1 VSVDKKAVKAGRPA
15 FFSDP
20 EIDRLLAIIVRLM
33 TEHSVLNER
42 VKSLEALLT
51 QSGVITG
58 EALEQF
64 EPTQEQDAQWA
75 QARFQLIKDVLE
87 SGANIT
93 QKQ

>member
-1 VSVDKKAVKAGRPA
+1 MSDKKTVKAGRPA

-42 VKSLEALLT
+42 VKTLEALLID
-51 QSGVITG
+51 SGAISRETL
-58 EALEQF
+58 EAF
-64 EPTQEQDAQWA
+64 EPSEEQDAEWGQD
-75 QARFQLIKDVLE
+75 RFQLIKDVLE

-93 QKQ
+93 KQ

>member
-1 VSVDKKAVKAGRPA
+1 
-15 FFSDP
+15 
-20 EIDRLLAIIVRLM
+20 M
-33 TEHSVLNER
+33 LNER

-93 QKQ
+93 

>member
-1 VSVDKKAVKAGRPA
+1 MSDKKAVKAGRPA

-42 VKSLEALLT
+42 VKTLEALLID
-51 QSGVITG
+51 SGAISRETL
-58 EALEQF
+58 EAF
-64 EPTQEQDAQWA
+64 EPSEEQDAEWGQE
-75 QARFQLIKDVLE
+75 RFQLIKDVLE

-93 QKQ
+93 KQ

>member
-1 VSVDKKAVKAGRPA
+1 MSVDKKAVKAGRPA

-20 EIDRLLAIIVRLM
+20 EIDRLLALIMRLM

-75 QARFQLIKDVLE
+75 EARFQLIKDVLE

-93 QKQ
+93 

>member
-1 VSVDKKAVKAGRPA
+1 VSVDKKTVKAGRPA

-93 QKQ
+93 